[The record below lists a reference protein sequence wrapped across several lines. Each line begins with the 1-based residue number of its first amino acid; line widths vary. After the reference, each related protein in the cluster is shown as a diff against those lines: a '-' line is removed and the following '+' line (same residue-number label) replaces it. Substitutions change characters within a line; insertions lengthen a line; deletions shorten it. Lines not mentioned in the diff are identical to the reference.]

1 MQLFK
6 LTSHQQCTSD
16 LSLNQGSLFNPNKN
30 RNSSIKTQG
39 GYTLWSLLSK
49 EKIKT
54 WNGNSLES
62 QIQCS
67 PTYSTRQ
74 DLNHA
79 NTNMSPRCCLLQPLV
94 TVFLM
99 SNVSAISFLIN
110 QGGKTFLSPQ
120 AVIYWNLIFLVG
132 NGLVR
137 LQSLTSNWVVLC

>member
-79 NTNMSPRCCLLQPLV
+79 NKYKHVTSLLS
-94 TVFLM
+94 TI
-99 SNVSAISFLIN
+99 AI
-110 QGGKTFLSPQ
+110 
-120 AVIYWNLIFLVG
+120 G
-132 NGLVR
+132 NGL
-137 LQSLTSNWVVLC
+137 SNE